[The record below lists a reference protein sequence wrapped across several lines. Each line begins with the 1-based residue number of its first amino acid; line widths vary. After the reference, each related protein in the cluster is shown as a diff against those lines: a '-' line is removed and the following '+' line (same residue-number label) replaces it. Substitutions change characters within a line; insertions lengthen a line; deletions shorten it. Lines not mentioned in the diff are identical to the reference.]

1 MGAQI
6 GLTLPTFVDDPNRL
20 VAVARAADV
29 AGIDAVF
36 TYDHLYRIAS
46 DANEPA
52 LALEPTLGTL
62 AVETERVR
70 FGSFMA
76 RATIRP
82 PAVLRSVLDT
92 VERMAPGRLIAGVGA
107 GDALSDLE
115 NEMFGLPTEE
125 PAVRLAALTA
135 TVEALEDRGY
145 PVWVG
150 GRSDRVIG
158 VAAALADGWNAWN
171 VGEDE
176 FRTGVARLRAAVTA
190 SQRPEA
196 AVAVTWGGL
205 VELRESRWSDAAE
218 RDDVLVGP
226 FDAMAERLRDFVDA
240 GAEWIVLAPIAPAD
254 PDNAAVVAEAIAPAL
269 G

>member
-1 MGAQI
+1 VRPQI
-6 GLTLPTFVDDPNRL
+6 GLTLPTFVDDPDVL
-20 VAVARAADV
+20 VAVARAAD
-29 AGIDAVF
+29 ASGIDAVF

-46 DANEPA
+46 DADAPS
-52 LALEPTLGTL
+52 LALEPVLGTL

-82 PAVLRSVLDT
+82 PAVLRSVFDT
-92 VERMAPGRLIAGVGA
+92 VARVAPGRLIAGVGA
-107 GDALSDLE
+107 GDALSDPE
-115 NEMFGLPTEE
+115 NEMFGLPTDE
-125 PAVRLAALTA
+125 PAARLAALAA
-135 TVEALEDRGY
+135 TVEALAGRGY
-145 PVWVG
+145 PIWVG

-171 VGEDE
+171 VDQDE
-176 FRTGVARLRAAVTA
+176 FTTGVARLRAAA
-190 SQRPEA
+190 QREER

-205 VELRESRWSDAAE
+205 VELRESRWPEAAE

-226 FDAMAERLRDFVDA
+226 FDAMAERLRAFVDA
-240 GAEWIVLAPIAPAD
+240 GAQWIVLAPIAPAD
-254 PDNAAVVAEAIAPAL
+254 RDNAAVVAEAIAPAL